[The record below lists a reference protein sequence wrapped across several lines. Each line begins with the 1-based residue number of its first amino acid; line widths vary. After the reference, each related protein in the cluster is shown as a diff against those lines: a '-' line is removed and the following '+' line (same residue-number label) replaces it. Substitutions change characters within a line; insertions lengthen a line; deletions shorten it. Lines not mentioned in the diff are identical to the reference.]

1 MPRCVCAVFDRN
13 IDYINRFS
21 GYLKKKNN
29 LPFEFCYFTER
40 EALEAFLE
48 KSGADLLLLSE
59 TEETSGISDASGI
72 SGSVEGEGPSGVFG
86 RSGGSLNEEEH
97 ILKKSLDEAFIAELG
112 KKSRIALLKEPEG
125 SGSVYPVINKYQSM
139 EGIISV
145 IAELLDSREDLADT
159 AGNAVS
165 GMEIIG
171 IYSFGHLSKAVNFAL
186 GFLLGCPGQKRALY
200 INLERFSGL
209 SARFEEMPSQ
219 TLSDVIYYFMTGS
232 GRLRACVYK
241 AKGRIGFAD
250 VFTAPDDLEDLDT
263 LEDGNWPAFLR
274 SLARI
279 LETDRIIIDLGEGFR
294 NLIKAFDLCA
304 KVYLIVSAAEDG
316 TRLDELRGYLEGAH
330 RPDLFSKIMEVDTDR
345 I

>member
-48 KSGADLLLLSE
+48 RSGADLLLLSE
-59 TEETSGISDASGI
+59 TEEAFGDPDASGCLKNLK
-72 SGSVEGEGPSGVFG
+72 EGEPSGAFA
-86 RSGGSLNEEEH
+86 RGGGFLKEEEH
-97 ILKKSLDEAFIAELG
+97 MLKKSLDEAFIAEIG
-112 KKSRIALLKEPEG
+112 KKCRVALLKEPE
-125 SGSVYPVINKYQSM
+125 SSDTVYPVINKYQSM
-139 EGIISV
+139 EGIISA
-145 IAELLDSREDLADT
+145 IAELLDNREDFAAA
-159 AGNAVS
+159 AGSAAPD
-165 GMEIIG
+165 MEIIG
-171 IYSFGHLSKAVNFAL
+171 IYSFGHLSKAENFAL
-186 GFLLGCPGQKRALY
+186 GFLLGGPGQKRALY

-209 SARFEEMPSQ
+209 SARFEEMPTQ

-232 GRLRACVYK
+232 GRLRACIYK

-250 VFTAPDDLEDLDT
+250 VFTAPKDLEDLDS
-263 LEDGNWPAFLR
+263 LEDGSWPDFLR

-304 KVYLIVSAAEDG
+304 RVYLIVSAEDG
-316 TRLDELRGYLEGAH
+316 ARLDELRGYLEEAH
-330 RPDLFSKIMEVDTDR
+330 RPDLFEKIMEVDTDR